1 MVYTSIWKQALGDSS
16 KGISI
21 PRTQQGLNNVL
32 RTGQTQF
39 FKKSSSSFSCP

>member
-21 PRTQQGLNNVL
+21 PRTQHGLNNVL
-32 RTGQTQF
+32 RINRSDTIL
-39 FKKSSSSFSCP
+39 